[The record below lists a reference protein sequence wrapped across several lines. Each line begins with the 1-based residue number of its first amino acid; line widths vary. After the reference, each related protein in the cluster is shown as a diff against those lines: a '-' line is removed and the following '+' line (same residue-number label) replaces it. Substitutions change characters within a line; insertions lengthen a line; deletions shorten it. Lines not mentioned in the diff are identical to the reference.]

1 MISGIYLTLIKTNF
15 MNLKISLTSLLL
27 AIYCFTASAQTII
40 IRASPSSAQE
50 AVVSSVYSTSAG
62 PNPVDFFGAAW
73 TGGGTPG
80 GWRTFFRFDFG
91 TEATFSILGGLVID
105 SAFMKLWADTTSS
118 WGYVGTPTFGSN
130 NACVLYRVT
139 TNWDSMMTWLSM
151 PTYSTI
157 HQGLLPQSTNL
168 KQNYLHINITDLLV
182 DMIASGQNY
191 GFVIKSVQETSPYN
205 SMIFHSSH
213 SVDSNVRPV
222 IVVYGHPSLK
232 ANVVANNDANIMVFP
247 NPASSAIT
255 VNINKGIDEMLFLS
269 LLDAQGR
276 VVANTS
282 NFDLSTNTAWNI
294 DATKLPKGIY
304 YVRVNSSLQNI
315 SKQVVVN

>member
-1 MISGIYLTLIKTNF
+1 MNF
-15 MNLKISLTSLLL
+15 KIAFTSLLL
-27 AIYCFTASAQTII
+27 AMYCYSTSAQTII
-40 IRASPSSAQE
+40 IRASPASAQE
-50 AVVSSVYSTSAG
+50 AVVSSVYSTTAG

-139 TNWDSMMTWLSM
+139 SNWDSMMTWLSM
-151 PTYSTI
+151 PTYSTT
-157 HQGLLPQSTNL
+157 HQGLLPQSTSL

-191 GFVIKSVQETSPYN
+191 GFVIKSVQETTPYN

-213 SVDSNVRPV
+213 SLDSNVRPV
-222 IVVYGHPSLK
+222 IVVYGHASLK
-232 ANVVANNDANIMVFP
+232 VNDVETKASNILVTP
-247 NPASSAIT
+247 NPASSALT
-255 VNINKGIDEMLFLS
+255 VNIKKAIDEMLFIS
-269 LLDAQGR
+269 LIDAQGR
-276 VVANTS
+276 VVANTN
-282 NFDLSTNTAWNI
+282 NFDLSTNATWNI
-294 DATKLPKGIY
+294 DATQLPKGIY
-304 YVRVNSSLQNI
+304 YVRVNSSLQNT
-315 SKQVVVN
+315 SRQVVVN

>member
-1 MISGIYLTLIKTNF
+1 
-15 MNLKISLTSLLL
+15 MNLKISFSTLLL
-27 AIYCFTASAQTII
+27 AMFCYAASAQTII

-50 AVVSSVYSTSAG
+50 AVVSSVYSTTAG

-91 TEATFSILGGLVID
+91 TEATFSILSGLVID

-139 TNWDSMMTWLSM
+139 TNWDSMMTWLTM
-151 PTYSTI
+151 PTYSTL
-157 HQGLLPQSTNL
+157 HSGVLPQSTNW

-222 IVVYGHPSLK
+222 IVVYGHASLK
-232 ANVVANNDANIMVFP
+232 AAEVANNTASIMISP
-247 NPASSAIT
+247 NPVSSTLT
-255 VNINKGIDEMLFLS
+255 VNIKKNLDEMLFVS
-269 LLDAQGR
+269 LIDAQGR
-276 VVANTS
+276 VVASTS
-282 NFDLSTNTAWNI
+282 NFDLNSNTTWNI
-294 DATKLPKGIY
+294 DASQLPKGIY
-304 YVRVNSSLQNI
+304 YVRVNSSLQNT
-315 SKQVVVN
+315 SKQIVVN